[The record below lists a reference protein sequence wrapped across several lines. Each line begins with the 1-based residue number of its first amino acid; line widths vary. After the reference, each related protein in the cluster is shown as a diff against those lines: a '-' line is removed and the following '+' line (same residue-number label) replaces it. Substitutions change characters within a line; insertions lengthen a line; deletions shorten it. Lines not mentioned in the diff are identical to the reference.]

1 MLSLIKY
8 LLTHYHSTKLDPE
21 DRNTQID
28 TSHLNKKSQ
37 SPCSLEIQMNLDG
50 TVNIICSW
58 PEFDDDNKKIMS
70 HLANHY
76 AMMID
81 ALNSGFL
88 SKDIIDTLKNHET
101 ENPMDTLF
109 AQNVFYKI
117 AEINYLKN
125 HQNNNSHDALVKPSQ
140 VFHKSS

>member
-1 MLSLIKY
+1 MLNLIKQ
-8 LLTHYHSTKLDPE
+8 LLDQKNFLYKKNQHKETPTTKE
-21 DRNTQID
+21 
-28 TSHLNKKSQ
+28 

-58 PEFDDDNKKIMS
+58 PEFNDDNKKIMS

-117 AEINYLKN
+117 AEINFLKN
-125 HQNNNSHDALVKPSQ
+125 HQNHDNHDALVKPSQ
-140 VFHKSS
+140 VFHKPS

>member
-1 MLSLIKY
+1 MLSFIRN
-8 LLTHYHSTKLDPE
+8 LLSSGKKIPTETDSTEKE
-21 DRNTQID
+21 DD
-28 TSHLNKKSQ
+28 STSES

-58 PEFDDDNKKIMS
+58 PEFDHSNKKIMT

-88 SKDIIDTLKNHET
+88 AKDIVSTLKNHQT
-101 ENPMDTLF
+101 EDPMDTLF

-117 AEINYLKN
+117 AELNFLKN
-125 HQNNNSHDALVKPSQ
+125 NHNNDYDALVKPSQ

>member
-1 MLSLIKY
+1 
-8 LLTHYHSTKLDPE
+8 
-21 DRNTQID
+21 
-28 TSHLNKKSQ
+28 
-37 SPCSLEIQMNLDG
+37 MNLDG

-58 PEFDDDNKKIMS
+58 PEFNDDNKKIMS

-117 AEINYLKN
+117 AEINFLKN
-125 HQNNNSHDALVKPSQ
+125 HQNHDNHDALVKPSQ
-140 VFHKSS
+140 VFHKPS

>member
-1 MLSLIKY
+1 MLNFIRSL
-8 LLTHYHSTKLDPE
+8 LADYHSKKLEQKDHPE
-21 DRNTQID
+21 PNDISCSD
-28 TSHLNKKSQ
+28 KGGQ

-58 PEFDDDNKKIMS
+58 PEFDDSNKKIMT

-117 AEINYLKN
+117 AEINFLKN
-125 HQNNNSHDALVKPSQ
+125 HQTNNSHDALVKPSQ
-140 VFHKSS
+140 VFHKSP

>member
-1 MLSLIKY
+1 MLN
-8 LLTHYHSTKLDPE
+8 LLRHLLD
-21 DRNTQID
+21 
-28 TSHLNKKSQ
+28 KKSALPNRQ
-37 SPCSLEIQMNLDG
+37 KDQPTESSNESPCSLEIQMNIDG

-58 PEFDDDNKKIMS
+58 PEFDETNKKIMT

-88 SKDIIDTLKNHET
+88 AKDIVETLKNHQT

-117 AEINYLKN
+117 AEINFLKN
-125 HQNNNSHDALVKPSQ
+125 HQNNSNQDVLVKPSQ
-140 VFHKSS
+140 VFNKPS

>member
-1 MLSLIKY
+1 MLNLIKQ
-8 LLTHYHSTKLDPE
+8 LLDQKNFLYKKNQYKETPTTKE
-21 DRNTQID
+21 
-28 TSHLNKKSQ
+28 

-58 PEFDDDNKKIMS
+58 PEFNDDNKKIMS

-117 AEINYLKN
+117 AEINFLKN
-125 HQNNNSHDALVKPSQ
+125 HQNHDNHDALVKPSQ
-140 VFHKSS
+140 VFHKPS